1 MHCNDHA
8 QMIFFSI
15 PGKNSCSMTTG
26 HSFSDQSNKNTWYVT
41 AQLSKAKFYALQ
53 FLDTMTSVGYEVE
66 EH

>member
-1 MHCNDHA
+1 MLKW
-8 QMIFFSI
+8 FSFHSREEFVVI
-15 PGKNSCSMTTG
+15 
-26 HSFSDQSNKNTWYVT
+26 HSFSQTLGMYAT

>member
-1 MHCNDHA
+1 MHSNDHA
-8 QMIFFSI
+8 QM
-15 PGKNSCSMTTG
+15 NSF
-26 HSFSDQSNKNTWYVT
+26 HSREEFVFNDHWSFLQSNKNTWYVT